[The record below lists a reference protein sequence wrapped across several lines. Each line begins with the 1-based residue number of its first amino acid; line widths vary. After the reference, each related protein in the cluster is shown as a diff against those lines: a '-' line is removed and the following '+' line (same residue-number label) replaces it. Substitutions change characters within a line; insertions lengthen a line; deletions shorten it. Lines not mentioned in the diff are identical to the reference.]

1 MVTLF
6 NNNTLAIISIVFW
19 AIVIVLSLIVEAQ
32 TSDLVSVWFGVG
44 AIPSLVCAVFE
55 VHISIQILLFA
66 IISGLLVLITRPL
79 VKNFNRKN
87 TIPTNS
93 DRLIGMIATVIEAI
107 PCDGKGKVKIEFQ
120 EWSAISAT
128 HSLIEAGTQ
137 VVVKEIRG
145 NKLVVEIV
153 TDSEIK

>member
-19 AIVIVLSLIVEAQ
+19 AVVIILSLIVEAE
-32 TSDLVSVWFGVG
+32 TSDLVSIWFGVG

-66 IISGLLVLITRPL
+66 VVSGLLVLITRPL

-93 DRLIGMIATVIEAI
+93 DRLIGMTAMVIETI
-107 PCDGKGKVKIEFQ
+107 PSDGKGKVKVEFQ
-120 EWSAISAT
+120 EWSAISDS
-128 HSLIEAGTQ
+128 HISIEVGTQ

-145 NKLVVEIV
+145 NKLVVELV

>member
-87 TIPTNS
+87 TIPTN
-93 DRLIGMIATVIEAI
+93 
-107 PCDGKGKVKIEFQ
+107 
-120 EWSAISAT
+120 
-128 HSLIEAGTQ
+128 
-137 VVVKEIRG
+137 
-145 NKLVVEIV
+145 
-153 TDSEIK
+153 